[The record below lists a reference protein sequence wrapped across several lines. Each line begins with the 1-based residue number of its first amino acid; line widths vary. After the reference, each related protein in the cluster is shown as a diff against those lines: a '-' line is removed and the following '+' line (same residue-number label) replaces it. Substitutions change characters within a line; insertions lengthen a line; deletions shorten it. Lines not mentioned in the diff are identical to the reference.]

1 MARCGSGRVGSK
13 ACHSAVMKLLVSLS
27 SLWKRCEGDEETE
40 EEQRK
45 DDSLLKESVVRD
57 E

>member
-1 MARCGSGRVGSK
+1 MRLTEKISVCDLT
-13 ACHSAVMKLLVSLS
+13 AVMKLLVSLC

-45 DDSLLKESVVRD
+45 DDSLLKESTMRD